1 MFSFTSRIRFSETD
15 TKEQLALPSIINYF
29 QDCSEFHSQS
39 VGSGAGSLGQ
49 YAWVLNAWQIVINR
63 YPKRNETIT
72 IGTKPHKFKGIEG
85 HRNFIIKNE
94 QDETLVY
101 ANSIW
106 TYFDMN
112 KLRPA
117 KITQDQFDCYTLE
130 EPLDMEYAP
139 RKINI
144 TDIEISTLPT
154 IYQTTVQRSQLDMFG
169 HMNNCQYV
177 SIAYN
182 CLPEDDTVHQVRVE
196 YKKSALLHD
205 EILVKQFVTE
215 ERIVVL
221 LTNASEDIFAI
232 VEFKN
237 RCK

>member
-1 MFSFTSRIRFSETD
+1 MFSFTSKVRFSETD
-15 TKEQLALPSIINYF
+15 SKEQLALPSIINYF

-49 YAWVLNAWQIVINR
+49 YAWILNAWQIVINR
-63 YPKRNETIT
+63 YPKRNETII

-85 HRNFIIKNE
+85 HRNFIIMNE
-94 QDETLVY
+94 QEEILVY

-106 TYFDMN
+106 TYFDME
-112 KLRPA
+112 KQRPA

-130 EPLDMEYAP
+130 EPLEMDYAP
-139 RKINI
+139 RKIKI
-144 TDIEISTLPT
+144 ADIEMSTLPLA
-154 IYQTTVQRSQLDMFG
+154 YQTTVQHSQLDMFG

-182 CLPEDDTVHQVRVE
+182 CLPEDYTIHQVRVE

-205 EILVKQFVTE
+205 EIFVKYTVTE
-215 ERIVVL
+215 EHILVL
-221 LTNASEDIFAI
+221 LTNAVGEIYAI
-232 VEFKN
+232 IEFK
-237 RCK
+237 

>member
-1 MFSFTSRIRFSETD
+1 MFSFTSKVRFSETD
-15 TKEQLALPSIINYF
+15 SKEQLALPSIINYF

-49 YAWVLNAWQIVINR
+49 YAWILNAWQIVINR
-63 YPKRNETIT
+63 YPKRNETII

-85 HRNFIIKNE
+85 HRNFIIMNE
-94 QDETLVY
+94 QEEILVY

-106 TYFDMN
+106 TYFDME
-112 KLRPA
+112 KQRPA

-130 EPLDMEYAP
+130 EPLEMDYAP
-139 RKINI
+139 RKIKI
-144 TDIEISTLPT
+144 ADIEMSILPLA
-154 IYQTTVQRSQLDMFG
+154 YQTTVQHSQLDMFG

-182 CLPEDDTVHQVRVE
+182 CLPEDYTIHQVRVE

-205 EILVKQFVTE
+205 EIFVKYTVTE
-215 ERIVVL
+215 EHILVL
-221 LTNASEDIFAI
+221 LTNAVGEIYAI
-232 VEFKN
+232 IEFK
-237 RCK
+237 